1 MFKHGTQWVRAD
13 FHLHTRKDKEFKY
26 LGEED
31 RFVSDYVNQLEK
43 EEIDLG
49 VITNHNKFDLG
60 EYKAIKRKAKKKDI
74 MIFPGVELSVKE
86 GANGIHCLII
96 FKEDEWLQSG
106 REYISQFLSE
116 IFKGIPNYENNNT
129 TCNQDLEGVLE
140 CLNTYKK
147 DYFMIMAHVEQ
158 KSGFWKECNGGV
170 IKSISQK
177 KNFREKVLGFQKI
190 RTYDLEKKVEQWMGY
205 KLPNIEGSD
214 CKQIDQVGKGKA
226 GYIKLGSD
234 NFESLVLALRD
245 HENRVSNDIKNTNH
259 AYIKSMKFTGGKLDD
274 KEIFFSPELNTL
286 IGIRGSGKSSIIEAL
301 RYLLDKSPSDSD
313 RKYKEEIVKNIL
325 GSGGQVLLEVQDNFG
340 KSYTI
345 KRILGEKMHIL
356 NESKDSI
363 SVKIETLLGTPL
375 YFGQK
380 DLSQM
385 NSGFELELLDKLV
398 GNKVSDYKTN
408 LIQVDNHLSGEVR
421 KFFELEDEINNVEE
435 LKKQLKDVQHQ
446 IKIFVENGVADKLE
460 QQINF
465 EKDKSSIL
473 TGLRLTQKYKDEI
486 EGISDS
492 SNLKEL
498 SNLKGYESKENSS
511 IFNEF
516 IDEVNKVLDTQEEF
530 KSIIKSLTDS
540 ESQMLGV
547 KKAFEERHQSFEEDF
562 AKVKREIN
570 IPHLNPDDF
579 GKFLTTEE
587 NLKSKIEK
595 TNKKEEERES
605 ILVEIRNFSEKRN
618 QILIDELKIY
628 QTEIDKINKEQDSL
642 ELSATCKG
650 NKKVFMEQL
659 QENFRGTGIT
669 NSSYLQ
675 IAEVFSDFTSLV
687 VDIIDNAA
695 KGLAAI
701 ITDNQLHKVK
711 EIIRETFP
719 KLLSMNTPNYIEIK
733 YHGKELSK
741 HSIGQRASALVLF
754 ILTQKENN
762 LIIIDQPEDD
772 LDNQVIYNE
781 IIKQIKQ
788 RKEDVQF
795 IFATHNANIPVL
807 GDSEQVIAVDYK
819 ETKIEVTAGS
829 IDDKGTQKKVVDI
842 MEGGREAFTKRT
854 EIYNLWK

>member
-13 FHLHTRKDKEFKY
+13 FHLHTRKDKEFNY
-26 LGEED
+26 SGVED

-43 EEIDLG
+43 EGIGLG

-74 MIFPGVELSVKE
+74 IIFPGVELSVKE

-96 FKEDEWLQSG
+96 FKEDEWLQFG
-106 REYISQFLSE
+106 GEYISQFLDE
-116 IFKGIPNYENNNT
+116 VFKGVPNYENNNT
-129 TCNQDLEGVLE
+129 TCNQDLEGVLN

-158 KSGFWKECNGGV
+158 KSGFWKECNGGL
-170 IKSISQK
+170 ITAISQK

-190 RTYDLEKKVEQWMGY
+190 RTHDLEKKINKWMGY
-205 KLPNIEGSD
+205 KLPNVEGSD
-214 CKQIDQVGKGKA
+214 CKKIDQVGKGKA
-226 GYIKLGSD
+226 SYIKLGAD
-234 NFESLVLALRD
+234 NFESLVLSLRD
-245 HENRVSNDIKNTNH
+245 YENRVSNDVNKINH
-259 AYIKSMKFTGGKLDD
+259 ACIKSMKFIGGKLAD

-286 IGIRGSGKSSIIEAL
+286 IGIRGSGKSSIIEAI
-301 RYLLDKSPSDSD
+301 RYLLDKDPSDSD
-313 RKYKEEIVKNIL
+313 KKYKEEIVKNIL
-325 GSGGQVLLEVQDNFG
+325 GSGGQVLLEMQDNFG

-345 KRILGEKMHIL
+345 KRILGEKIHIL
-356 NESKDSI
+356 DESSNSI

-385 NSGFELELLDKLV
+385 DSGFELELLDKLV
-398 GNKVSDYKTN
+398 GSKVSDYKTK
-408 LIQVDNHLSGEVR
+408 LSSMDNHLSAEVR
-421 KFFELEDEINNVEE
+421 KLFELEDEINNVEE

-446 IKIFVENGVADKLE
+446 IKMFVEHGVADKLKK
-460 QQINF
+460 QINF
-465 EKDKSSIL
+465 EKDKNSIL
-473 TGLRLTQKYKDEI
+473 EGVRLTRNYKEEI
-486 EGISDS
+486 EGVSDS
-492 SNLKEL
+492 SNLKKL
-498 SNLKGYESKENSS
+498 SNLKSYESEENSS
-511 IFNEF
+511 IFNTF
-516 IDEVNKVLDTQEEF
+516 NDEVNKVLDTQKGF
-530 KSIIKSLTDS
+530 KSIIDSLIDS
-540 ESQMLGV
+540 ESKMLGV
-547 KKAFEERHQSFEEDF
+547 KKDFENLHQSFEEDF
-562 AKVKREIN
+562 AKIKREID

-579 GKFLTTEE
+579 GKFLKTEE
-587 NLKSKIEK
+587 DLKSMIEK
-595 TNKKEEERES
+595 TNQREEERES

-618 QILIDELKIY
+618 KILIDEIKIY

-642 ELSATCKG
+642 ELSATFKG

-669 NSSYLQ
+669 NNSYSQ

-695 KGLAAI
+695 KGLVAI

-719 KLLSMNTPNYIEIK
+719 KLLSMNTPNDIEIK

-788 RKEDVQF
+788 KKEDVQF

-819 ETKIEVTAGS
+819 ETQIGVTAGS
-829 IDDKGTQKKVVDI
+829 IDDKEIQKKVVDI

-854 EIYNLWK
+854 EIYSLWK

>member
-1 MFKHGTQWVRAD
+1 MFKNGTEWIRAD
-13 FHLHTRKDKEFKY
+13 FHLHTRKDKEFQY
-26 LGEED
+26 SGEED

-43 EEIDLG
+43 EGIGLG

-74 MIFPGVELSVKE
+74 IILPGIELSVKE

-106 REYISQFLSE
+106 GECISQFLNE
-116 IFKGIPNYENNNT
+116 IFKGVPNYENNNT

-158 KSGFWKECNGGV
+158 KSGFWEECNGGL
-170 IKSISQK
+170 ITAISKK

-190 RTYDLEKKVEQWMGY
+190 RTHDLEKKINQWMGY
-205 KLPNIEGSD
+205 KLPNVEGSD

-226 GYIKLGSD
+226 SYIKLGAN

-245 HENRVSNDIKNTNH
+245 HDNRVSNDVKKINH
-259 AYIKSMKFTGGKLDD
+259 AYIKSMKFIGGKLSDN
-274 KEIFFSPELNTL
+274 EIFFSPELNTL
-286 IGIRGSGKSSIIEAL
+286 IGIRGSGKSSIIEAI
-301 RYLLDKSPSDSD
+301 RYLLDKNPSDSD
-313 RKYKEEIVKNIL
+313 KKYKEEIVKNIL
-325 GSGGQVLLEVQDNFG
+325 GSGGQVLLEMQDNFG

-345 KRILGEKMHIL
+345 KRILGEKIHIL
-356 NESKDSI
+356 DESSNSI

-385 NSGFELELLDKLV
+385 DSGFELELLDKLV
-398 GNKVSDYKTN
+398 GSKVSDYKTK
-408 LIQVDNHLSGEVR
+408 LSSVDNHLSSEVR
-421 KFFELEDEINNVEE
+421 NLFELEDEINNAEE
-435 LKKQLKDVQHQ
+435 LKKQLKDVQHL
-446 IKIFVENGVADKLE
+446 IKIFVEHGVAEKLKK
-460 QQINF
+460 QVNF
-465 EKDKSSIL
+465 DKDKNSIL
-473 TGLRLTQKYKDEI
+473 EGLRLTQKYKEEI
-486 EGISDS
+486 EGISNS

-498 SNLKGYESKENSS
+498 SNVNSYESEENRS
-511 IFNEF
+511 IFKEF
-516 IDEVNKVLDTQEEF
+516 NDEVGKVLGTQKEF
-530 KSIIKSLTDS
+530 KAIIDSLTDS
-540 ESQMLGV
+540 ESRMLEI
-547 KKAFEERHQSFEEDF
+547 KKSFEELHQSFEEDF
-562 AKVKREIN
+562 AKIKREIN

-579 GKFLTTEE
+579 GKSLKNEE
-587 NLKSKIEK
+587 DLKSMIEK
-595 TNKKEEERES
+595 TNQREEERES
-605 ILVEIRNFSEKRN
+605 ILVKIRNFSEKRN
-618 QILIDELKIY
+618 QILIDEMKVY
-628 QTEIDKINKEQDSL
+628 QTEIDKINTEQDSL
-642 ELSATCKG
+642 ELSATFKG

-659 QENFRGTGIT
+659 LEKFKGTGIT
-669 NSSYLQ
+669 NNSYSQ
-675 IAEVFSDFTSLV
+675 IAEVYSDFTSLV
-687 VDIIDNAA
+687 VDIIDNGA
-695 KGLAAI
+695 KGLDGI
-701 ITDNQLHKVK
+701 ITEKQLHKVN
-711 EIIRETFP
+711 EIVRETFS
-719 KLLSMNTPNYIEIK
+719 KLLYMNTPNYIEIK

-819 ETKIEVTAGS
+819 ETQIGITAGS
-829 IDDKGTQKKVVDI
+829 IDDKEIQKKVVDI

-854 EIYNLWK
+854 EIYSLWK